1 MAVNM
6 TEGSASK
13 HLLRFAIPMVLGN
26 MFQLTYNAVDSII
39 VSRYAGKVALSAI
52 SVANPIMNI
61 VIFLISGMCLGTS
74 VLMSEFFGAG
84 DEKRLKSEIATVLTA
99 GSIFTAF
106 LIVSGLLLTEPILR
120 VMQTPEETLP
130 DAMAYLR
137 VIFLGLVFSFLYNVF
152 AAILRSMG
160 DSKTPVYFVMVSSV
174 FNGVLDYILVAKLHM
189 GVLGAGV
196 ATLCA
201 QGISGVLCMW
211 YARKHYEV
219 TRLKLSEYH
228 INKTLLGKTISYS
241 FATGLQQIILYIGK
255 LLVQGAV
262 NPLGVDYI
270 AVYNAVCR
278 VDDFVFTPQQS
289 IAQGITTFMAQNRGA
304 GKKSRMLE
312 GCRKGTLMAAI
323 YGVFIG
329 VVIYTNADRL
339 IAFFIPDGG
348 DIVVNQGRGYMHLM
362 AFFYVLPGLTN
373 SIQGFFRGIG
383 NMKITFQ
390 STGVLTIFRVL
401 ATYLVTIRLGVPGLG
416 LAMTIGWISMLIFE
430 GPQFVVAY
438 RKLKKEAEGAIQT
451 EYI

>member
-39 VSRYAGKVALSAI
+39 VNRYAGKVALSAI

-61 VIFLISGMCLGTS
+61 VIFMISGMCLGTS
-74 VLMSEFFGAG
+74 VLMSEFFGAK

-99 GSIFTAF
+99 GSMFTAF
-106 LIVSGLLLTEPILR
+106 LIVSGMLLTEPILR
-120 VMQTPEETLP
+120 IMKTPEETLP

-137 VIFLGLVFSFLYNVF
+137 IIFLGLAFSFLYNVF

-160 DSKTPVYFVMVSSV
+160 DSKTPVYFIMISAV
-174 FNGVLDYILVAKLHM
+174 FNGVLDYILVAGFQL
-189 GVLGAGV
+189 GVYGAGI
-196 ATLCA
+196 ATLCSQA
-201 QGISGVLCMW
+201 VSGVLCMW
-211 YARKHYEV
+211 FAKKRYEV
-219 TRLKLSEYH
+219 VRLKFSEYH
-228 INKTLLGKTISYS
+228 INKTLLGKTVSYS
-241 FATGLQQIILYIGK
+241 FATGLQQIFLYVGK

-289 IAQGITTFMAQNRGA
+289 IAQGVTTFMAQNRGA
-304 GKKSRMLE
+304 GKKSRMLD
-312 GCRKGTLMAAI
+312 GCRKGIVMTVIYAI
-323 YGVFIG
+323 FIG
-329 VVIYTNADRL
+329 VVIYINADRL
-339 IAFFIPDGG
+339 VAFFLPDGG
-348 DIVVNQGRGYMHLM
+348 DIIVNQGRGYMHLM
-362 AFFYVLPGLTN
+362 AFFYVLPALTN

-390 STGVLTIFRVL
+390 STGILTIFRVL

-416 LAMTIGWISMLIFE
+416 LACAIGWIAMLIFE
-430 GPQFVVAY
+430 GPQFIVAY
-438 RKLKKEAEGAIQT
+438 RKLKKEAEVQAAN
-451 EYI
+451 